1 MIPLPSL
8 GFFFIPRSGD
18 PSEIVD
24 CWLLGLRPAAHK
36 TCKEKQKVLIVC
48 RIKAFYSLILL
59 KEAVHAFFFFKCYFL
74 ASSMDKLTFLDYNY
88 CTSNLMHRSS
98 AYVIGRFN
106 LISNELLADE
116 VRTTH
121 TK

>member
-1 MIPLPSL
+1 MQNKSILQ
-8 GFFFIPRSGD
+8 FDFAERS
-18 PSEIVD
+18 SS
-24 CWLLGLRPAAHK
+24 C
-36 TCKEKQKVLIVC
+36 
-48 RIKAFYSLILL
+48 F
-59 KEAVHAFFFFKCYFL
+59 FFFFKCYFL

-106 LISNELLADE
+106 LISGELLADE
-116 VRTTH
+116 VHTTH